1 MNSKQKDLLSRSLWT
16 WSITAVFALVMWMM
30 NELSNN
36 LNLLLSTVIFSHLY
50 WVYQLF
56 VKEKMAANINFKKF
70 VYGASTLV
78 VALLSIVTTLW
89 YLGVLNEF
97 KIPLTILATIVILIW
112 SFKTYIHE
120 SVGV

>member
-56 VKEKMAANINFKKF
+56 VKEKMATNINFKKF

>member
-1 MNSKQKDLLSRSLWT
+1 MNNKQKDLLNRSFWT

-56 VKEKMAANINFKKF
+56 VKEKMATNINFKKF
-70 VYGASTLV
+70 VYGASALV
-78 VALLSIVTTLW
+78 VALLSGVTASW

-97 KIPLTILATIVILIW
+97 KIPLTILATVAILIW
-112 SFKTYIHE
+112 SYKTYNSK
-120 SVGV
+120 SVEA

>member
-1 MNSKQKDLLSRSLWT
+1 
-16 WSITAVFALVMWMM
+16 
-30 NELSNN
+30 
-36 LNLLLSTVIFSHLY
+36 
-50 WVYQLF
+50 
-56 VKEKMAANINFKKF
+56 MATNINFKKF